1 MQLVRSHPIVL
12 LLSAALWLGA
22 CAAPAQQPASKP
34 AASAPTTAPATGA
47 GTAPTTAPA
56 AGAASGGTIKIFSSF
71 PMTGSALG
79 QTQTMVNAIRMAIDE
94 RGGRVGNFT
103 IVYEALDDATPAK
116 GSWDE
121 GKEAENANRA
131 VNDPDVM
138 VYIGTFNSGAAKISI
153 PITNRAYLFQ
163 ISPANTSPGLTK
175 PGKGEP
181 GEPEIYYPTG
191 VRNYARVVPA
201 DDIQGAVAA
210 RFAKEQL
217 NVQRAYVLD
226 DAEAYGRPLAT
237 VFHSEAR
244 RRGIQVF
251 PANGPESIDR
261 QATDYR
267 SLALRIRQ
275 ANPDLVFF
283 GGITQNNAGKLW
295 QDLRATLG
303 PNVKLMGPDGIFE
316 QAFLDAAGEA
326 AVGTYVTFGGVPVSR
341 YTGKAAEWLQ
351 RYRQRFNS
359 EPEAYAIYAYEA
371 ANVALDAIQRAG
383 RKDRNA
389 IREAGMNTKDY
400 DGLLGR
406 WSFDQNGDTTLTTM
420 SVSQFKGTRM
430 DQVEFIAQLSAD

>member
-1 MQLVRSHPIVL
+1 MQLVRSQPIVL
-12 LLSAALWLGA
+12 LASAALWLSA
-22 CAAPAQQPASKP
+22 CAAPAQQPANKP
-34 AASAPTTAPATGA
+34 AASAPTGAPASGSSAAATSAPTGA
-47 GTAPTTAPA
+47 GA
-56 AGAASGGTIKIFSSF
+56 AGSTIKLFSSF

-79 QTQTMVNAIRMAIDE
+79 QTQTMVNSIRMAIDE
-94 RGGRVGNFT
+94 HGGRVGNFA
-103 IVYEALDDATPAK
+103 IAYEALDDATPAK
-116 GSWDE
+116 GNWDE

-138 VYIGTFNSGAAKISI
+138 VYIGTYNSGAAKISI

-217 NVQRAYVLD
+217 TVQRAYVLD

-237 VFHSEAR
+237 VFYNEAR
-244 RRGIQVF
+244 RRGIQVS

-275 ANPDLVFF
+275 TNPDLVYF
-283 GGITQNNAGKLW
+283 GGVTQNNAGKLW

-326 AVGTYVTFGGVPVSR
+326 AIGTYVTFGGVPVSR

-383 RKDRNA
+383 RKERNA

-400 DGLLGR
+400 DGVLGR

-420 SVSQFKGTRM
+420 SVSQFKGPRM
-430 DQVEFIAQLSAD
+430 DQTEFIIQLSAE